1 MFDKDYFWK
10 VLKVGDVNY
19 RISPKTEFPV
29 LYGLPRAFEPPAVL
43 LDFKQAKKKLR
54 RNRDRVDFGVHLYVD
69 DKLLERFNR
78 NFDGYLEEFRNVQCV
93 LTPDFSIIPAM
104 DPFCKRIAVYR
115 SRKLGYLL
123 QRAGVNVVPTLQ
135 WEDEDAYDFCFN
147 DLPKRNVVSISTVS
161 VACKPP
167 GSKEREIFRKGFQEA
182 LKRLEPRF
190 VMLYGTEIPECEFG
204 DIPYRVYPDSHFP
217 VKSEKNR
224 KEVEN
229 GR

>member
-1 MFDKDYFWK
+1 MQFEKYMWDY
-10 VLKVGDVNY
+10 LKVGNIRYEIVP
-19 RISPKTEFPV
+19 ITLFPKIYV
-29 LYGLPRAFEPPAVL
+29 LPRTFEPPL
-43 LDFKQAKKKLR
+43 ELRDFIQAHT
-54 RNRDRVDFGVHLYVD
+54 DFQKNPTGADYGIHFYVFD
-69 DKLLERFNR
+69 EFLERFNR

-190 VMLYGTEIPECEFG
+190 VILYGTEIPECEFG
-204 DIPYRVYPDSHFP
+204 DIPYRVYPNSHFP